1 MTHTPEAIRAAELAN
16 AMVLERYEKSKPIYR
31 AETFEGQMAESSHI
45 ACTRYIRT
53 VSDAVEAVTDPKRA
67 HSMLGVADI
76 GSLRQFILPK
86 PVDPLVSAMMSL
98 VPLIPQ
104 PSPGETYADAM
115 ARETYAALD
124 AAGFEIV
131 RKGGLPTPGEK

>member
-16 AMVLERYEKSKPIYR
+16 AMVLERYEKSQPIYR

-45 ACTRYIRT
+45 AFTRYIRT
-53 VSDAVEAVTDPKRA
+53 VSDAVEAA
-67 HSMLGVADI
+67 HSVHQ
-76 GSLRQFILPK
+76 LRQFILPK
-86 PVDPLVSAMMSL
+86 PVDPL
-98 VPLIPQ
+98 
-104 PSPGETYADAM
+104 ADM
-115 ARETYAALD
+115 LKSEGYYMDTDRLRKALD